1 MLRMPKDKVTS
12 KRVGKVAGR
21 LLGSQGAP
29 RDTKT
34 VAASDL
40 SQVPPVSRAS
50 TLAEVQKRR
59 RSPRK

>member
-1 MLRMPKDKVTS
+1 MLRMAKVKVTS
-12 KRVGKVAGR
+12 KRAGKIAGR
-21 LLGSQGAP
+21 LLGSQGTP

-40 SQVPPVSRAS
+40 SQVPQNRAS

-59 RSPRK
+59 RGTRK